1 MKNTKRS
8 LTAVVVTA
16 IALFASVNIS
26 ASQPSAEQTRA
37 KLMEMVN
44 TLRAGGPVTPEM
56 QQIIDA
62 GKAAGIYGN
71 SPEAQA
77 RRQQQLADAQAKRQQ
92 ELASANVPAPKQSA
106 LALAK
111 AKWAADQKRFAEQD
125 AAKAAEEA
133 SKKEFLFEAGK
144 RMQSRYDNK

>member
-1 MKNTKRS
+1 MKNTKKS

-16 IALFASVNIS
+16 IALFASANIS

-44 TLRAGGPVTPEM
+44 TLKAGGQVTPEM

-62 GKAAGIYGN
+62 GKAAGIYGS

-77 RRQQQLADAQAKRQQ
+77 KREQQLAEARAKRQQ
-92 ELASANVPAPKQSA
+92 EQPAPRQSA
-106 LALAK
+106 LAIAK

-144 RMQSRYDNK
+144 RMQSRYDNQ

>member
-1 MKNTKRS
+1 MKNTKIS
-8 LTAVVVTA
+8 LSAVVVTA
-16 IALFASVNIS
+16 IALFVSVNIS

-44 TLRAGGPVTPEM
+44 TLKAGGQVTPEM

-62 GKAAGIYGN
+62 AKAAGIYGN

-92 ELASANVPAPKQSA
+92 ELTPAPRQSA
-106 LALAK
+106 LAIAK
-111 AKWAADQKRFAEQD
+111 AKWAADQKRFAEED
-125 AAKAAEEA
+125 IAKRAAEEA
-133 SKKEFLFEAGK
+133 SKKEFLFEAGR
-144 RMQSRYDNK
+144 RMQSRYDNQ